1 MFKSAVDVIELT
13 EKYSCRIC
21 DIVLMKE
28 SKISEKS
35 KDEIRNKVKYTLEVM
50 KQSAESGIDVPIKSV
65 SGIIGGNAKKIEDYR
80 KKGSTV
86 CGDIIN
92 KAIARALSC
101 SEVNA
106 AMGKIVACP
115 TAGSCGIVPAAIITS
130 GEIINADEET
140 LIDALLTAS
149 GVGQIIA
156 KNATLSGAEGG
167 CQAECGSASAMAAAA
182 IVEMFGGTPKMAF
195 NAAAIA
201 LKNILGLVCDPVAGL
216 VEVPCSKRN
225 AMGVVNAMSSADMA
239 LAEIESVIPFDEVV
253 SAMYKVGKMLPSEL
267 RETALGGLAATP
279 TAIKIAKEINKV

>member
-1 MFKSAVDVIELT
+1 MFKSALEVIELT
-13 EKYSCRIC
+13 EKNNCRIC

-28 SKISEKS
+28 CKLSEKS
-35 KDEIRNKVKYTLEVM
+35 DIEIKNRVKDTLEVM
-50 KQSAESGIDVPIKSV
+50 KHSAEYGRDVAVKSV
-65 SGIIGGNAKKIEDYR
+65 SGIISGNAKKVEEYR
-80 KKGSTV
+80 KKGNTI

-115 TAGSCGIVPAAIITS
+115 TAGSCGIVPAAIITA
-130 GEIINADEET
+130 GEIINADEEA
-140 LIDALLTAS
+140 LVNALLTAS

-239 LAEIESVIPFDEVV
+239 LAGVESVIPFDEVV
-253 SAMYKVGKMLPSEL
+253 VAMYKVGKMLPSEL

-279 TAIKIAKEINKV
+279 TALKISKEVLK

>member
-1 MFKSAVDVIELT
+1 MYKSALDIIELA
-13 EKYSCRIC
+13 EKYKCRIC
-21 DIVLMKE
+21 DVVLMNECKAA
-28 SKISEKS
+28 EKS
-35 KDEIRNKVKYTLEVM
+35 KEEVYQRVKEVLNVM
-50 KQSAESGIDVPIKSV
+50 RESAESGLNNSIKSV
-65 SGIIGGNAKKIEDYR
+65 SGIIGGNAKKVEDYR
-80 KKGSTV
+80 KKGKTV
-86 CGDIIN
+86 CGDVIN
-92 KAIARALSC
+92 KAVARALSS

-130 GEIINADEET
+130 GEIINADEKI

-156 KNATLSGAEGG
+156 KNATLAGAEGG

-195 NAAAIA
+195 NASAIA

-239 LAEIESVIPFDEVV
+239 LAGVESVIPFDEVV

-279 TAIKIAKEINKV
+279 TAIKISKEIGIE